1 MHSRSSGKESAAWDL
16 PDPTSAVLVDLRLS
30 GTFFCNSAFAD
41 RWSVEIAE
49 RDFAS
54 FHFVAAGECW
64 LQTTPRGGRTETVAL
79 RPGDL
84 ALLPRSPRQVF
95 SSDKRK
101 TGTPLDELPARR
113 LTDSASALRVGAGAK
128 KWLVVCGGV
137 RLQGF
142 AATTLVDLLPEVVV
156 LRADDADRIVAGALE
171 SMRQESMAA
180 RVGSALLMTRLADVV
195 VIHAIRSWIEQ
206 ADPTVG
212 WLAALRDPQLGR
224 AIAAIHRSPERAWSA
239 EALARV
245 AGLSRSRFSDRFTD
259 LVGTAPMQY
268 LTKLRMDRA
277 RDLLRGQK
285 VSIAEL
291 AGRFG
296 YDSEPAFSRAF
307 KRHIGQPPGA
317 IRGSNPL
324 SPQHHGSHR
333 HLEPRAAES
342 YRRRGDAFARLAS
355 RAAPAE
361 RAVAG
366 K

>member
-1 MHSRSSGKESAAWDL
+1 MHSRSSRNESAAWGML
-16 PDPTSAVLVDLRLS
+16 DPMSAVLVDLRLS
-30 GTFFCNSAFAD
+30 GAFFCNSAFAD
-41 RWSVEIAE
+41 RWSLEIAE

-54 FHFVAAGECW
+54 FHFAAAGECW
-64 LQTTPRGGRTETVAL
+64 LQTTPRGRRTETVAL

-84 ALLPRSPRQVF
+84 ALVPRSPRQVL

-113 LTDSASALRVGAGAK
+113 LTENASVLRMGAGAK

-142 AATTLVDLLPEVVV
+142 AATALVDLLPEVVV
-156 LRADDADRIVAGALE
+156 LRADDADKIVAGALE
-171 SMRQESMAA
+171 SMKQESLAA

-195 VIHAIRSWIEQ
+195 VVYAIRSWIEQ
-206 ADPTVG
+206 ANPAVG

-224 AIAAIHRSPERAWSA
+224 AMAAIHRSPERVWSA

-245 AGLSRSRFSDRFTD
+245 AGLSRSRFSDRFTG

-296 YDSEPAFSRAF
+296 YDSEPAFARAF

-317 IRGSNPL
+317 IRGHRRGSRSRHPTSRPSIDRDDLGNPL
-324 SPQHHGSHR
+324 T
-333 HLEPRAAES
+333 
-342 YRRRGDAFARLAS
+342 
-355 RAAPAE
+355 
-361 RAVAG
+361 
-366 K
+366 